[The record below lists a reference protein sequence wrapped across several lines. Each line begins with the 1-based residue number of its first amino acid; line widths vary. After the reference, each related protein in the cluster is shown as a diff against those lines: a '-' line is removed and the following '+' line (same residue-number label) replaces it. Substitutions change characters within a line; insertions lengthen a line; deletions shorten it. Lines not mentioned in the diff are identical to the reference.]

1 LYDYY
6 LGGKNNFEVDRAM
19 AERLRRQMPELS
31 DAAWANRG
39 FHQRA
44 AYWLAE
50 EQGIRQFIDLGA
62 GLPTQG
68 NTHQVVQAVA
78 ADARVVYVDNDPM
91 VHAHAT
97 DLLVGIPGTAFI
109 LADLTDPGMVLND
122 TTVAEFIDFGKPVGV
137 LMTWVLH
144 FVPDEADP
152 WGLVQRYVAGLASG
166 SYLVIS
172 HGTGDHKPPRAL
184 RSALTEYRRA
194 GEQGFVRTY
203 AEVERFFEGLQLES
217 PYPGES
223 PRLAFAGEWAAEDP
237 ALADSD
243 GSRWSYC
250 GVARCP

>member
-1 LYDYY
+1 MYDYW
-6 LGGKNNFEVDRAM
+6 LGGHDNFAADRAAALKVSEAAPEAQLM
-19 AERLRRQMPELS
+19 AVENRRFLGRAVRYLAA
-31 DAAWANRG
+31 DA
-39 FHQRA
+39 
-44 AYWLAE
+44 
-50 EQGIRQFIDLGA
+50 GITQFLDMGT